1 MRKNLILLIIGSMI
15 MGCHQKPT
23 AADLIEESMNALNGS
38 DTIETIQAI
47 ANCQSPEGSYTTE
60 IHSAKDDYTYFKQ
73 VYSYRD
79 IPFEAVVLR
88 LDSGFQLHPDSSII
102 GLPAGAIH
110 IIKGHE
116 FHEILF
122 ELNKRFH
129 QFGEPESVM
138 EESMKLFRVTALDN
152 LNNPVELF
160 FHQQAG
166 TLERMTFQNPDDTKE
181 AIRITYS
188 NRKQIQGISLP
199 MHVEILQGDKQF
211 SFDYTS
217 VKINALDFR
226 PWKQGD

>member
-1 MRKNLILLIIGSMI
+1 MKKNLILLTIGLMI

-23 AADLIEESMNALNGS
+23 ADDLIEKSMNVYGS
-38 DTIETIQAI
+38 DTIETIQTI
-47 ANCQSPEGSYTTE
+47 ANCQSPEGNYTTE

-73 VYSYRD
+73 VYSYQI
-79 IPFEAVVLR
+79 IPFEAVVLG
-88 LDSGFQLHPDSSII
+88 LDTGFQLHPDSSLTELRS
-102 GLPAGAIH
+102 GDIH

-138 EESMKLFRVTALDN
+138 EESMKLFRVAALDM

-166 TLERMTFQNPDDTKE
+166 TLESMTFLNPDDTNE
-181 AIRITYS
+181 VIRITYS
-188 NRKQIQGISLP
+188 NRKQIQGIFLP
-199 MHVEILQGDKQF
+199 MHVEILQGDKKF

-217 VKINALDFR
+217 IKINAVDFK
-226 PWKQGD
+226 PWKRWD

>member
-1 MRKNLILLIIGSMI
+1 MRKNLTLLIIGLMI

-23 AADLIEESMNALNGS
+23 AADLIEESMNVLNGS

-47 ANCQSPEGSYTTE
+47 ANCQSPEGGYTTE
-60 IHSAKDDYTYFKQ
+60 IHSMKDDYTYFKQ

-88 LDSGFQLHPDSSII
+88 IDTGFQIHTDSSHT
-102 GLPAGAIH
+102 GLSAAAIH

-138 EESMKLFRVTALDN
+138 EESMKLFRVSAVDMQ
-152 LNNPVELF
+152 NNPVDLF

-166 TLERMTFQNPDDTKE
+166 TLESMSFVNPDDSKE
-181 AIRITYS
+181 VIRITFS
-188 NRKQIQGISLP
+188 NRKQIQGILLP
-199 MHVEILQGDKQF
+199 MHVEILQGEKQF

-217 VKINALDFR
+217 VKINGVDFR
-226 PWKQGD
+226 PWKRWD